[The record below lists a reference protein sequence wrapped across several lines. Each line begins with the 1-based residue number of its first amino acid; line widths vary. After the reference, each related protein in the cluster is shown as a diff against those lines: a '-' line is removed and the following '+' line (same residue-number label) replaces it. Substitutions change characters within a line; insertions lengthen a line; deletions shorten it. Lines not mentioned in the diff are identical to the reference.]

1 MVVEEKQLKMVVVVL
16 AVFVLVG
23 GNRTKGLGSR
33 ALSYICSTPIF

>member
-23 GNRTKGLGSR
+23 GNRTKDLGSQ